1 MSGPPPIHDLE
12 HAACSPA
19 PGSCARPALVTALDD
34 VDKAQLVA
42 ELVDALGRAR
52 DTVAAAQRGTQ
63 EGVTHADA
71 RSEGDKDM
79 RATEASYVARG
90 QAMRVEALDADV
102 AKVTSMKLRR
112 FGPDDPAA
120 LSALVVL
127 DQDGAQRVILLAPA
141 GGGVRLC
148 SQGREIDVVTPA
160 SPLGRALLGARV
172 GDAVSYQRGGTEDEV
187 ELVAIR

>member
-1 MSGPPPIHDLE
+1 MIS
-12 HAACSPA
+12 
-19 PGSCARPALVTALDD
+19 LDD

-63 EGVTHADA
+63 EGVTHEDA

-90 QAMRVEALDADV
+90 QAMRVEALEADV
-102 AKVTSMKLRR
+102 AKVTAMKLRS

-127 DQDGAQRVILLAPA
+127 DHDGAQRLILLAPA

-148 SQGREIDVVTPA
+148 SQGHEIDVVTPA

-172 GDAVSYQRGGTEDEV
+172 GDAVSYQRGSAEDEV